1 MAAYYKNHDLQE
13 DLEII
18 IQPLLNPTPQSDEL
32 QTDRPVFNILLHH
45 DKEHSYDYIVEM
57 LTNLFGY
64 TASTAFEM
72 ACKLELAGKVVVFTG
87 YRDQAE
93 FKRHQIINY
102 GPDWRLANSN
112 GSMNATVIAAQPDVD
127 FSMN

>member
-1 MAAYYKNHDLQE
+1 MDTFIQNRDLHE

-18 IQPLLNPTPQSDEL
+18 IRPLVEPLPAADEVR
-32 QTDRPVFNILLHH
+32 TDKPVFNILLHH

-57 LTNLFGY
+57 LSNLFGY
-64 TASTAFEM
+64 TPATAFEM
-72 ACKLELAGKVVVFTG
+72 ACKLELAGKLVVFTG

-102 GPDWRLANSN
+102 GPDWRMEGSK
-112 GSMNATVIAAQPDVD
+112 GSMLATIVAAQPTVD